1 MHATAPI
8 PRPRAL
14 FEAIAES
21 LRERIFN
28 HELPPGSTLD
38 ECLLA
43 KDMGVSRTPVREAL
57 KVLIRDGLVT
67 HRNLSGCRVAEF
79 SPTELAELLKTLEH
93 LESFE
98 LERGGNPF
106 AADAIQRMRDKLYLA
121 VGPAFV
127 ESDHAALQALTARW
141 HGGNA
146 AAKAKHAALERYFS
160 QRRLDVARLFM
171 NGPAGPTANA

>member
-14 FEAIAES
+14 FEAIADS

-28 HELPPGSTLD
+28 HELPPGCPLD

-43 KDMGVSRTPVREAL
+43 KDLGVSRTPVREAL
-57 KVLIRDGLVT
+57 KVLARDGLVT
-67 HRNLSGCRVAEF
+67 HRNLSGCAVAEF

-98 LERGGNPF
+98 LEREGNPF
-106 AADAIQRMRDKLYLA
+106 TADAIERLRDKLYLA
-121 VGPAFV
+121 VGPAFI
-127 ESDHAALQALTARW
+127 EADHAALQALRVQK
-141 HGGNA
+141 HGRNA
-146 AAKAKHAALERYFS
+146 LAKAKRAALELYFS
-160 QRRLDVARLFM
+160 QRRLDVARLVM
-171 NGPAGPTANA
+171 SNPVGPLANA